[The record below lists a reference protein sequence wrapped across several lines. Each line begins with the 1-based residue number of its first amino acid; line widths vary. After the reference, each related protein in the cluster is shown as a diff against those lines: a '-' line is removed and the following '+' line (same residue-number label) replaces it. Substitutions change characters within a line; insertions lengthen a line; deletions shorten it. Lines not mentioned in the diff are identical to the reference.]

1 MAYQFIHIET
11 YSEAI
16 KQVNRAEG
24 HFNSAAQVL
33 GEAMRGP
40 EYSKHVENP
49 DKAYRLGGTV
59 SVVELQ
65 AKRAHI
71 LANLRET
78 VTRKDGTTYTRKLR
92 TDASTLYTEIH
103 SHPLPAAGFMK
114 DRKKHGPEIK
124 EWVAHALSDF
134 KLRMPKDIDWSAVM
148 HVDEGFV
155 HFHILAINTS
165 DPKLDANKLHAGKM
179 AAAKLRE
186 ELDTP
191 TAVSS
196 LPKPILE
203 KRPNKPKQPR
213 PSKNR
218 ETQKKNKIKREAQL
232 AAWELQCR
240 EVVSRNAVLTEE
252 WEAENGEH
260 LQVARKARGPI
271 PEKQAY
277 TTALKQLQDR
287 YHEKVGKPCGLL
299 RDGPR
304 KQRLSTQQYKAQK
317 ATAQK
322 LKTSIKD
329 VERRLARAE
338 DDAGYALDAKERYL
352 QKEAELDAGV
362 AAMDVL
368 VTQIASGHADV
379 TDNGITMTDMPPFF
393 ERLFGVKPSN
403 TKIANLFRKIIRV
416 IGRAHGRE
424 QTPTL

>member
-33 GEAMRGP
+33 GEAMRVP
-40 EYSKHVENP
+40 EYSKHVEDP

-65 AKRAHI
+65 AKRAQI

-78 VTRKDGTTYTRKLR
+78 VTRKNGTTYTRKLR

-103 SHPLPAAGFMK
+103 SHPLPAADFMK
-114 DRKKHGPEIK
+114 DRKTHGPEIQK
-124 EWVAHALSDF
+124 WVAHALSDF

-165 DPKLDANKLHAGKM
+165 DPKLDANKLHSGKI

-191 TAVSS
+191 TAVPS
-196 LPKPILE
+196 LPKPTLE

-232 AAWELQCR
+232 AAWELRCS
-240 EVVSRNAVLTEE
+240 EVASRNAALTAA
-252 WEAENGEH
+252 WDAKNSKH
-260 LQVARKARGPI
+260 IQVARKARGAI
-271 PEKQAY
+271 PEKKAY
-277 TTALKQLQDR
+277 STALKQLQDR
-287 YHEKVGKPCGLL
+287 YYEKVGKPCGLL

-304 KQRLSTQQYKAQK
+304 KQRLSTRQYAAQK
-317 ATAQK
+317 ATAK
-322 LKTSIKD
+322 EIGAS
-329 VERRLARAE
+329 VEQAKSNLARLE

-352 QKEAELDAGV
+352 KKEAELDAGI
-362 AAMDVL
+362 AAMDKL
-368 VTQIASGHADV
+368 VTNIASGDAVV
-379 TDNGITMTDMPPFF
+379 TEDGITMTDIPPFF
-393 ERLFGVKPSN
+393 ERLFGAKPPS
-403 TKIANLFRKIIRV
+403 TKIANLFRKIIRL
-416 IGRAHGRE
+416 IGRDDGRE

>member
-1 MAYQFIHIET
+1 M
-11 YSEAI
+11 
-16 KQVNRAEG
+16 G
-24 HFNSAAQVL
+24 HLN
-33 GEAMRGP
+33 
-40 EYSKHVENP
+40 H
-49 DKAYRLGGTV
+49 
-59 SVVELQ
+59 
-65 AKRAHI
+65 
-71 LANLRET
+71 
-78 VTRKDGTTYTRKLR
+78 VTRRGAVYVWRRRLPREVTGKTGDFVQVSLKTKKLSTAKAVAVLVNLNFATFISRVKSNRITR
-92 TDASTLYTEIH
+92 A
-103 SHPLPAAGFMK
+103 
-114 DRKKHGPEIK
+114 
-124 EWVAHALSDF
+124 
-134 KLRMPKDIDWSAVM
+134 
-148 HVDEGFV
+148 EGFV

-196 LPKPILE
+196 VPKPILE